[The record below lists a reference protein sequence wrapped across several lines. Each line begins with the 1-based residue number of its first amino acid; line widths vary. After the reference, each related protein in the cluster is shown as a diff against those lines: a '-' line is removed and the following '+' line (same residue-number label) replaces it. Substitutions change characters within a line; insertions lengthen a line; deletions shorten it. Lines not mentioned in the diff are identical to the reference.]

1 MPRIGLTLP
10 RTEDIPRHEIVEVVQ
25 QAEALGYESVWVG
38 ESWGRDGFTWLT
50 QLACHTK
57 TIKLATG
64 ITPIYSRSPALI
76 AQTVASLDEVSEGRV
91 ILGLGTSGPIVIE
104 NWHGVAFDRPLRR
117 TREYIEIIRL
127 VLSGERVNY
136 KGEIFQL
143 KGFRL
148 PFTPPRASVPIY
160 VASLG
165 PQNLR
170 LTGELADGW
179 LPIYLDAGHLP
190 RFRQELAR
198 GAQKAGREVTAVDVA
213 PYILSCVAA
222 DGEAARSLV
231 KAHLAYYIGGMGT
244 FYANLIAR
252 YGFEDAVQRVRE
264 AWGKGD
270 RRAAAGHIPDEMAA
284 RLAICGSPSEGR
296 AQLARY
302 RAAGVTLP
310 IISFAHGA
318 SRQMIRQTLESLA
331 GSG

>member
-1 MPRIGLTLP
+1 MARIGLTLP
-10 RTEDIPRHEIVEVVQ
+10 RSEDLARREIIEVVQ
-25 QAEALGYESVWVG
+25 QAEALGYDSVWVG

-50 QLACHTK
+50 QLACHTAR
-57 TIKLATG
+57 INLATG

-76 AQTVASLDEVSEGRV
+76 AQTVASLDEISEGRA

-104 NWHGVAFDRPLRR
+104 NWHGVPFDRPLRR

-127 VLSGERVNY
+127 ILSGERVNY

-148 PFTPPRASVPIY
+148 PFTPMRTSVPIY

-190 RFRQELAR
+190 SSQRELER
-198 GAQKAGREVTAVDVA
+198 GARKAGRPLQAIDVA
-213 PYILSCVAA
+213 PYILACVAE
-222 DGEAARSLV
+222 DVEAARNLV
-231 KAHLAYYIGGMGT
+231 RAHLAYYIGGMGT
-244 FYANLIAR
+244 FYANLIAG
-252 YGFEDAVQRVRE
+252 YGFEDEVNRVRK
-264 AWGKGD
+264 AWGSND
-270 RRAAAGHIPDEMAA
+270 RKAAAGHVTDAMVARMA
-284 RLAICGSPSEGR
+284 LCGNPQEGR
-296 AQLARY
+296 EQLAKY

-310 IISFAHGA
+310 IMSFAHGA
-318 SRQMIRQTLESLA
+318 SRDMIRQTLEGLA
-331 GSG
+331 G

>member
-1 MPRIGLTLP
+1 MARIGLTLP
-10 RTEDIPRHEIVEVVQ
+10 RSEDLPRKEIVEVVQ
-25 QAEALGYESVWVG
+25 QAEALGYDSVWVG

-50 QLACHTK
+50 QLACHTSR
-57 TIKLATG
+57 IKLATG
-64 ITPIYSRSPALI
+64 ITTVYSRSPALI
-76 AQTVASLDEVSEGRV
+76 AQTVASLDEISEGRA

-104 NWHGVAFDRPLRR
+104 NWHGLPFDRPLRR

-127 VLSGERVNY
+127 ILSGERVNY
-136 KGEIFQL
+136 KGEVFQL

-148 PFTPPRASVPIY
+148 PFAPVRPGVPIY

-190 RFRQELAR
+190 DFQRDLAS
-198 GAQKAGREVTAVDVA
+198 GAQKSGRALNALDVA
-213 PYILSCVAA
+213 PYILACVSEDA
-222 DGEAARSLV
+222 EAARHLV

-252 YGFEDAVQRVRE
+252 YGFEDEVGLVRE

-270 RRAAAGHIPDEMAA
+270 RQAAAGQVTDAMVA
-284 RLAICGSPSEGR
+284 RMAICGSPQEGR
-296 AQLARY
+296 TQLETY

-310 IISFAHGA
+310 IVSFAHGA
-318 SRQMIRQTLESLA
+318 SRDMIRQTLEGLA
-331 GSG
+331 G